1 MKALIPTLLLLA
13 VFAGCARHTA
23 TEPSASPSLNSKAA
37 CQAAGGE
44 WHAMT
49 HHCDTD

>member
-1 MKALIPTLLLLA
+1 MKALISLAILLGT
-13 VFAGCARHTA
+13 FAGCARHTV
-23 TEPSASPSLNSKAA
+23 TQPSASPALDNKAA

-44 WHAMT
+44 WHSLT